1 MNAVRC
7 RARVIAG
14 FGDYLC
20 VSRAPFYR
28 RLPSASSSHTE
39 PHQSLKTHAIANF
52 AIEPYASPQPNSRGE
67 NLNLRYNLAKRSVEL
82 LLRVCDEI

>member
-7 RARVIAG
+7 RGGKLELG
-14 FGDYLC
+14 FGSCLC
-20 VSRAPFYR
+20 VSRAQFYR
-28 RLPSASSSHTE
+28 RLPFASSYTE
-39 PHQSLKTHAIANF
+39 PRQSPKTHAIASF
-52 AIEPYASPQPNSRGE
+52 AIKPYASPQPNSRGE

>member
-7 RARVIAG
+7 RDGKLELG

-20 VSRAPFYR
+20 VSRAQFYR
-28 RLPSASSSHTE
+28 RLPSASSYTE
-39 PHQSLKTHAIANF
+39 PRQSLKTHAIVNF
-52 AIEPYASPQPNSRGE
+52 AIEPYASPNLNSRSE

-82 LLRVCDEI
+82 LLRVRDEI